1 MRPERPVPRLPRLAA
16 ALSRVQPAAYRITV
30 IALAGLVLITAAL
43 CWSATVWLESAVPRV
58 AALDPNSAAI
68 RAAAAQAGAENVLL
82 LVTDRG
88 APSGTATDTAVVAHV
103 PPDGGG
109 LVALALPGDLEI
121 TRPPCE
127 RWDASTA
134 AYLDQIVPA
143 EARTDLQSAYAVGG
157 SRCATRAVQQL
168 TGLAVTRFVALDA
181 TGVARMV
188 DAVGGVEVCVERP
201 VLDAALGP
209 VLPAAGAGTLG
220 GTEAGDLLRAHD
232 VSGDPVSGY
241 DRVERQQRVLT
252 ALLDKVLSPGT
263 LLDPVAL
270 RGLSDAVA
278 STAAD
283 GIDLRQLLALTAS
296 LQRLDAA
303 GVTFVGAPTAA
314 QRNQRGHLMLRE
326 AEAAALFTAV
336 REDAPLPPQDDP
348 RAVAPGPAPGQVT
361 VDVLNASGRDGLARR
376 VGQTLTEMG
385 FRVDAVG
392 STDEDTETVVRH
404 SPDVTAAAAL
414 LASTVPA
421 ASLQPGPDGSTGML
435 ELVLGSSFDEVVRSP
450 AQPAAA
456 PVAAA
461 DCT

>member
-1 MRPERPVPRLPRLAA
+1 MTR
-16 ALSRVQPAAYRITV
+16 SPAT
-30 IALAGLVLITAAL
+30 T
-43 CWSATVWLESAVPRV
+43 
-58 AALDPNSAAI
+58 
-68 RAAAAQAGAENVLL
+68 
-82 LVTDRG
+82 
-88 APSGTATDTAVVAHV
+88 
-103 PPDGGG
+103 
-109 LVALALPGDLEI
+109 
-121 TRPPCE
+121 
-127 RWDASTA
+127 
-134 AYLDQIVPA
+134 
-143 EARTDLQSAYAVGG
+143 
-157 SRCATRAVQQL
+157 
-168 TGLAVTRFVALDA
+168 
-181 TGVARMV
+181 
-188 DAVGGVEVCVERP
+188 
-201 VLDAALGP
+201 
-209 VLPAAGAGTLG
+209 
-220 GTEAGDLLRAHD
+220 
-232 VSGDPVSGY
+232 
-241 DRVERQQRVLT
+241 
-252 ALLDKVLSPGT
+252 
-263 LLDPVAL
+263 
-270 RGLSDAVA
+270 A

-392 STDEDTETVVRH
+392 NTDEDTETVVRH